1 MPTPSHEVRGMRI
14 SKLSPGRR
22 TDTNTGGAQSRR
34 HTDPPRHLTRPRST
48 LPAPPRPWTATVHRR
63 PSTAP
68 HSRVTAVRIAD
79 NMHRYTPSSEH
90 PGAHA
95 NDGRTDPHKHAA
107 TTSGARHHAGHT
119 GHRARAAHTQNPC
132 PPACCSP
139 ICLPRCSRLAGQRGE
154 DGDSSRGWRGG

>member
-1 MPTPSHEVRGMRI
+1 MPTRLHELQGMRI

-22 TDTNTGGAQSRR
+22 TDTNTGGTHSRR
-34 HTDPPRHLTRPRST
+34 NAAAPRHPTPQLSTVPAPARPGTAT
-48 LPAPPRPWTATVHRR
+48 LPWIPC
-63 PSTAP
+63 TAP
-68 HSRVTAVRIAD
+68 HSRASTRPIAHKR
-79 NMHRYTPSSEH
+79 HRHTPSGEH
-90 PGAHA
+90 PQALA
-95 NDGRTDPHKHAA
+95 NDACGHAHKHAA

-154 DGDSSRGWRGG
+154 DGDCSRGWRGG